1 MTPWLII
8 LMHAPWYNSN
18 TAHYMEGEAMRI
30 EFETWFL
37 KYKVDVV
44 FAGHVHAYERSVS
57 VVLIVNTLSLG
68 LNRVY
73 IKESPI
79 SLCSLGFPML

>member
-1 MTPWLII
+1 MVNSFDACTPQ
-8 LMHAPWYNSN
+8 YNSN

-37 KYKVDVV
+37 RHKVDVV

-57 VVLIVNTLSLG
+57 DLLTVNIIRSFTLC
-68 LNRVY
+68 RA
-73 IKESPI
+73 
-79 SLCSLGFPML
+79 

>member
-1 MTPWLII
+1 MWLRDELERVDRNVTPWLII

-30 EFETWFL
+30 EYETWFL
-37 KYKVDVV
+37 KHKVDVV

-57 VVLIVNTLSLG
+57 DLLTVNIILSFKPG
-68 LNRVY
+68 RA
-73 IKESPI
+73 
-79 SLCSLGFPML
+79 